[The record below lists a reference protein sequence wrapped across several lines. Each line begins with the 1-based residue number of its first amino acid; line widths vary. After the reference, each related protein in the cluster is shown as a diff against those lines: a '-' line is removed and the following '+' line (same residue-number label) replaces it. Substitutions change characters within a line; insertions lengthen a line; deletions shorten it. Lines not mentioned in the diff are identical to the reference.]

1 MSNIKLLSKK
11 WLLPAIVGIF
21 CFLQIGV
28 SNAQFYNGM
37 QMNFGKNR
45 IQYQEFNWMYY
56 RSDRCDVY
64 FYPKGKQIA
73 QYVLK
78 YGSTVIEQME
88 QKIGGALENKIQ
100 FIVYTNYS
108 DFRESNIGLLGDDM
122 YNTGG
127 VSNISGNKVF
137 LYFDKGYKDLDK
149 MMTGGVA
156 SVIIREMLYGGSAFS
171 QVKNQTIINV
181 PDWFI
186 GGLLSFYAE
195 SWSYELDNFY
205 RDMIINGKADDIT
218 KLKGKESIIA
228 SHAFW
233 KYVSDKY
240 SDRSVASVV
249 NMTKNIRNFER
260 AVLYSLGTSFD
271 NLYATCIESYKQG
284 YEIDVVRDAPIQ
296 DMAIKTKKD
305 RIYTQFAVSSSKGHI
320 AYVTNQ
326 EGQEKIW
333 LIKSGQKKAKRIYK
347 HYHKIETT
355 PDKSYPL
362 LAWNSRGNL
371 LGIIRKE
378 KELLYF
384 ITYDVE
390 SKELTKKPIINMDK
404 VTSFSYSNDGKYFTF
419 SGIKNGQSDIFVY
432 FLASNSYISITDDI
446 YDDYGP
452 AFYEGS
458 SKIIFSSNRHVD
470 STEIKNFSGRDVLIK
485 PYNLFVFDF
494 INRSKKLFRASNFE
508 FSNQT
513 NPIDIDKNNF
523 IFLSDESG
531 ITNRYKGS
539 FDSTI
544 SYVDT
549 SVHYAYYADI
559 VPLTNYSTSVLEH
572 EYGVSNSKITDNFYF
587 GGKYHLLSSILK
599 KNKSE
604 INTIEPTKYR
614 KEIGVISKINSPN
627 SDSASIKL
635 IEKPKQK
642 RLASVKLKDAYKD
655 HPDYVAETGHQSFF
669 VIGDDTAHKQ
679 AETNSLK
686 PDQVEKSYQVQ
697 YLISQIV
704 AQVDFSFLNTS
715 YQQFAGGNF
724 PIYQNAGFNT
734 LFMVGT
740 NDLLEDHRIIGGVRF
755 SLDLSD
761 TEFLLSYENLKKRLD
776 KQVLFHRQNSKYIY
790 DWYAV
795 KQTSYTLAYIL
806 KWPFSEVSAVR
817 GSALGRLDRKVYLAT
832 DMITLNEPN
841 YYGYW
846 SGLKGEYI
854 FDNSRELSQNIMK
867 GTRAKLFAEYYQSVE
882 DENKNLFVIG
892 GDFRHYT
899 KIHKTFIWANRI
911 AASTSFGK
919 KRLIYYMGG
928 VDNWLF
934 PKFNS
939 ETSIAQDQNY
949 TYQTLAT
956 NMRGFHQN
964 IRNGNSF
971 AVINSEL
978 RFPVFQYFRSKPIKS
993 SFIKN
998 FQIITFGDIGTAWT
1012 GSSPYSED
1020 NSLFK
1025 QVITRGPITVTL
1037 QKQTDP
1043 VVGGYGFGLRSTLF
1057 GYFIRADWAWGVEDR
1072 KIQSNVFYISLNLDF

>member
-1 MSNIKLLSKK
+1 MLFSKK
-11 WLLPAIVGIF
+11 YFSTWLLGII
-21 CFLQIGV
+21 CFFQIEN
-28 SNAQFYNGM
+28 SSAQFYNGM

-78 YGSTVIEQME
+78 YGSAVIEQME

-100 FIVYTNYS
+100 FIIYTNFN
-108 DFRESNIGLLGDDM
+108 DFRESNIGLIGEDM

-127 VSNISGNKVF
+127 VNYISGNKVF
-137 LYFDKGYKDLDK
+137 LYFDKGYRDLDR
-149 MMTGGVA
+149 MMMGGVA
-156 SVIIREMLYGGSAFS
+156 SVIIREMLYGGSVFS
-171 QVKNQTIINV
+171 KVKNQTILNI

-186 GGLLSFYAE
+186 DGLLSFYSE
-195 SWSYELDNFY
+195 NWSFELDNYY

-218 KLKGKESIIA
+218 KLKGKESIVA
-228 SHAFW
+228 GHAFW
-233 KYVSDKY
+233 KFISDKY
-240 SDRSVASVV
+240 SDRSVASVL

-260 AVLYSLGTSFD
+260 AVLYSLGSSFD
-271 NLYATCIESYKQG
+271 NLYAACLVYYKNR
-284 YEIDVVRDAPIQ
+284 YEIDVNRDAPIENF
-296 DMAIKTKKD
+296 AIKTKKN
-305 RIYTQFAVSSSKGHI
+305 RIYSQYSVSNSKGHV

-333 LIKSGQKKAKRIYK
+333 VIKSGQKKAKRIYK
-347 HYHKIETT
+347 QHHKIETN

-384 ITYDVE
+384 ITYDVD

-432 FLASNSYISITDDI
+432 FLASNSYIPITDDI

-470 STEIKNFSGRDVLIK
+470 STEIKNFPGREILIK

-494 INRSKKLFRASNFE
+494 INRSKKLFKATNFE
-508 FSNQT
+508 FSSQT
-513 NPIDIDKNNF
+513 NPIDIGKNNF
-523 IFLSDESG
+523 IFLSEESG
-531 ITNRYKGS
+531 ITNRYIGS

-544 SYVDT
+544 SYIDT
-549 SVHYAYYADI
+549 SVHYSYYAEI
-559 VPLTNYSTSVLEH
+559 SPLTNFSTSILEH
-572 EYGVSNSKITDNFYF
+572 EFSFSNSKIIDNFYYK
-587 GGKYHLLSSILK
+587 GKYQLLTSNYQK
-599 KNKSE
+599 KQKGLEN
-604 INTIEPTKYR
+604 IEPTKYR
-614 KEIGVISKINSPN
+614 SELGISVNKSPLN
-627 SDSASIKL
+627 SDSVNL
-635 IEKPKQK
+635 VEKPKRK
-642 RLASVKLKDAYKD
+642 RLAPVKLKDAYKD
-655 HPDYVAETGHQSFF
+655 HPEYIAETGHQAIF
-669 VIGDDTAHKQ
+669 ILGEDTTRKQ
-679 AETNSLK
+679 VETNTLK
-686 PDQVEKSYQVQ
+686 PDQVEKSYLVQ

-704 AQVDFSFLNTS
+704 SQVDFSFLNTS

-724 PIYQNAGFNT
+724 PIYQNAGFNA

-755 SLDLSD
+755 SIDFSD
-761 TEFLLSYENLKKRLD
+761 TEFLLSYENLKNRLD

-790 DWYAV
+790 DLFAV

-806 KWPFSEVSAVR
+806 KWPFSEVSAIR
-817 GSALGRLDRKVYLAT
+817 GTALGRFDRKVYLAT
-832 DMITLNEPN
+832 DLITLKEPN
-841 YYGYW
+841 YLGYW

-854 FDNSRELSQNIMK
+854 FDNSRNLSQNILK

-882 DENKNLFVIG
+882 DENKNLFVLG
-892 GDFRHYT
+892 GDFRNYI

-919 KRLIYYMGG
+919 NRLIYYMGG

-978 RFPVFQYFRSKPIKS
+978 RFPVFQYFRAKPIKS

-1012 GSSPYSED
+1012 GSNPYSED

-1025 QVITRGPITVTL
+1025 QIIIRGPIKVTL

-1072 KIQSNVFYISLNLDF
+1072 KIQPRVFYISLNLDF